1 MADNIPLYS
10 YRQRFGVIKNR
21 YKDINDGVIPAT
33 PIVKKRKRGAARTAA
48 NGGEVDSGESVS
60 ARPLPPPFPL
70 AKDSMAV
77 SRTRIHIPEEEDV
90 ADDGDSIPQKLGE
103 DKEKDEV
110 EEAARTLMA
119 MRNSR

>member
-21 YKDINDGVIPAT
+21 YKDFNDGVIPAV

-48 NGGEVDSGESVS
+48 NGGEVDSGESVPARRAPKSRRRATTVDTEDTVADDSSS
-60 ARPLPPPFPL
+60 ASLPL
-70 AKDSMAV
+70 AKGSMAG

-90 ADDGDSIPQKLGE
+90 ADDGDNIPQKLG
-103 DKEKDEV
+103 
-110 EEAARTLMA
+110 
-119 MRNSR
+119 